1 MIKLQLDK
9 DALERL
15 IGRDS
20 QVEIDLR
27 SGIVQNFA
35 KKYLKAVA
43 QSELMC
49 KAQDYV
55 REHLRKELKIAGTW
69 GVWDSSANTLGV
81 ISPIWRLLVATWINC
96 PVATLDSVAIVIPF
110 PFPISYSLSPIP
122 ASKQHDR
129 CPLPAHPSSEQSQS
143 GSVLSL
149 IISLSNSRP

>member
-69 GVWDSSANTLGV
+69 GVWDPPQPVKDAIKLQVEGKMNALIAAMIEAKTQELTALIQVRLDGMAYRVETKLVEAEVERRVQAEVARRLTLAARDGGGGGGGG
-81 ISPIWRLLVATWINC
+81 A
-96 PVATLDSVAIVIPF
+96 
-110 PFPISYSLSPIP
+110 
-122 ASKQHDR
+122 
-129 CPLPAHPSSEQSQS
+129 
-143 GSVLSL
+143 
-149 IISLSNSRP
+149 